1 MTFITPALAIAG
13 ALAIAIPILIHL
25 LSRQRRKP
33 IEWAAMR
40 FLIEAFRKH
49 KRRLRIEQLLLLA
62 VRCLIVALLGVAL
75 ARPILEAAGVIP
87 TGGSRAVWLVID
99 DGMISGVRS
108 EDSRPALQSHIRQ
121 AVDLI
126 NTLGPGDSVGV
137 ITASRPARSLLSPP
151 STDLSSVANLVQS
164 LVPKESPTDLAA
176 AFEFVRSAVDA
187 AKEDQ
192 QQTLV
197 YLFSDFRTGSAAID
211 SPLPLTHAEQAGP
224 ATLLASAPADRTLSN
239 VQISAIEPVR
249 NVIIPGANDGSGQIT
264 VRLSR
269 SGVTD
274 GADISTVRLT
284 GDGLQ
289 VLEPQ
294 VVRWQPG
301 QTAADVKFIVNFA
314 SGTQERTLALT
325 ATIDDDALN
334 PDNQR
339 HAILEMRQQIRVLL
353 IDRRSFGFEQT
364 LDQLS
369 AGQWIRRALEPME
382 KGPVQIVEVEPAAL
396 DVADIRTAD
405 VVLLPRPDLLTDSGW
420 KVLHDFVQRDGL
432 LMIMPPAQINV
443 HQWTERLSKDLQLPW
458 RIALE
463 VTPHDNGLP
472 LAEDQPA
479 TELLRLVSSDLSELV
494 RPVLAYRV
502 LPVDQAQTRA
512 QPLIV
517 FADGSPLAMV
527 GSPDAETE
535 RETASEDGREK
546 TDRTENEASVVRGM
560 VVYLAVAPELSWTNL
575 PSKPLMVPLFHEV
588 VRQGLSAIRASQ
600 QLQVG
605 EQPNLARGPAA
616 RDIVGPDDLRMALDS
631 AGRPQ
636 QPLSRAGVYAV
647 YDQTDQ
653 TIGKLAVNVDTAA
666 GATDV
671 QSPAAISAWLN
682 ASGPWATFD
691 ASNIGSTLAIDRATS
706 PLAGVL
712 LILVLALVVIET
724 VLARRFSHAY
734 VQDLA
739 ISRSGDL
746 AIDSG
751 RSPDGQMA
759 KSPNLVT
766 EVSS

>member
-13 ALAIAIPILIHL
+13 VLAVSIPILIHL

-62 VRCLIVALLGVAL
+62 VRCLIVGLLGLAL

-99 DGMISGVRS
+99 DGMISGVS
-108 EDSRPALQSHIRQ
+108 GEEGGTALQKHVRQ

-137 ITASRPARSLLSPP
+137 ITAARPARSLLSPP

-164 LVPKESPTDLAA
+164 LTPRESPTDLGA
-176 AFEFVRSAVDA
+176 AFEFVRSAVEA
-187 AKEDQ
+187 AKKDQ

-197 YLFSDFRTGSAAID
+197 YLFSDFRAGSAAID
-211 SPLPLTHAEQAGP
+211 SPLPLTQADQTGP
-224 ATLLASAPADRTLSN
+224 VTLLASSPAARQVSN
-239 VQISAIEPVR
+239 VQIAAIEPVR
-249 NVIIPGANDGSGQIT
+249 NVIVPGANDGSGQLT

-274 GADISTVRLT
+274 SADLSTIRLS
-284 GDGLQ
+284 GEGLP
-289 VLEPQ
+289 VVEPQ
-294 VVRWQPG
+294 SVRWQPG
-301 QTAADVKFIVNFA
+301 QTTADVKFIVNF
-314 SGTQERTLALT
+314 SGGAHDRAVSLT
-325 ATIDDDALN
+325 ASIDDDALN

-339 HAILEMRQQIRVLL
+339 HAVLEMRNQIRVLL

-405 VVLLPRPDLLTDSGW
+405 VAILPRPDLLTDTGW
-420 KVLHDFVQRDGL
+420 RVLRDFVQRDGL

-443 HQWTERLSKDLQLPW
+443 HQWIERLSKDLQLPW

-463 VTPHDNGLP
+463 VAPHDEGLP

-502 LPVDQAQTRA
+502 LPVDQTQTRA
-512 QPLIV
+512 QPLLV

-527 GSPDAETE
+527 GSPDANEE
-535 RETASEDGREK
+535 RDG
-546 TDRTENEASVVRGM
+546 ASVSGSAQSDSGASAQNVERGM

-616 RDIVGPDDLRMALDS
+616 RDIVGPDETRIALDP
-631 AGRPQ
+631 AGRPH
-636 QPLSRAGVYAV
+636 QPLNRAGVYTV
-647 YDQTDQ
+647 HDQSDQ
-653 TIGKLAVNVDTAA
+653 PIGKLAVNIDTAA

-682 ASGPWATFD
+682 ASGPWVTFD

-706 PLAGVL
+706 PLAGIL
-712 LILVLALVVIET
+712 LLTVLALVVIET
-724 VLARRFSHAY
+724 LLARWFSHAY
-734 VQDLA
+734 VTEIGDQRSEVRFPGAGSSLTFDL
-739 ISRSGDL
+739 RPLTSG
-746 AIDSG
+746 SG
-751 RSPDGQMA
+751 GES
-759 KSPNLVT
+759 
-766 EVSS
+766 

>member
-13 ALAIAIPILIHL
+13 VLAVGIPILIHL

-49 KRRLRIEQLLLLA
+49 KRRLRIEQLLLLT
-62 VRCLIVALLGVAL
+62 VRCLIVGLLGFAL
-75 ARPILEAAGVIP
+75 ARPILEATGVIP

-99 DGMISGVRS
+99 DGMISGVTG
-108 EDSRPALQSHIRQ
+108 EDGRTALQKHVRQ

-164 LVPKESPTDLAA
+164 LTPRESPTDLAA
-176 AFEFVRSAVDA
+176 AFEFVRSAVES
-187 AKEDQ
+187 AKKDQ

-197 YLFSDFRTGSAAID
+197 YLFSDFRAGSAAID
-211 SPLPLTHAEQAGP
+211 SPLPLTHADQTGP
-224 ATLLASAPADRTLSN
+224 VTLLASAPAARPVSN

-274 GADISTVRLT
+274 GAEISTVRLT
-284 GDGLQ
+284 GEGLP

-294 VVRWQPG
+294 IVRWQPG
-301 QTAADVKFIVNFA
+301 QTSADVKFIVNF
-314 SGTQERTLALT
+314 SGAMQDRAVSLT
-325 ATIDDDALN
+325 ATIDDDALK

-339 HAILEMRQQIRVLL
+339 HAILEMRNQIRVLL

-405 VVLLPRPDLLTDSGW
+405 VAILPRPDLLTDAGW
-420 KVLHDFVQRDGL
+420 KVLDDFVQRDGL
-432 LMIMPPAQINV
+432 LVIMPPAQINV
-443 HQWTERLSKDLQLPW
+443 HQWTEHLSTDLQLPW

-463 VTPHDNGLP
+463 VSPHDEGLP

-479 TELLRLVSSDLSELV
+479 TELLRLVSSDLSELA
-494 RPVLAYRV
+494 RPVLAYRM
-502 LPVDQAQTRA
+502 LPVDQSQTRA
-512 QPLIV
+512 QPLLV

-527 GSPDAETE
+527 GSPDADGQ
-535 RETASEDGREK
+535 REAAREGGRGAG
-546 TDRTENEASVVRGM
+546 DPGANPQSMVRGM

-575 PSKPLMVPLFHEV
+575 PSKPLMVPLFHEI

-616 RDIVGPDDLRMALDS
+616 RDILGPDETRIALDS

-636 QPLSRAGVYAV
+636 QPLSRAGVYTV
-647 YDQTDQ
+647 RDQSDQ
-653 TIGKLAVNVDTAA
+653 PIGKLAVNIDTAA

-671 QSPAAISAWLN
+671 QSAAAINAWLS

-691 ASNIGSTLAIDRATS
+691 ASNIGATLAIDRATS
-706 PLAGVL
+706 PLAGILL
-712 LILVLALVVIET
+712 LIVLALVVIET
-724 VLARRFSHAY
+724 ILARRFSHAY
-734 VQDLA
+734 RTTEAWGLGLGEP
-739 ISRSGDL
+739 ST
-746 AIDSG
+746 
-751 RSPDGQMA
+751 SPKPQA
-759 KSPNLVT
+759 T
-766 EVSS
+766 EPTT